1 MRRLMAN
8 KRARQAAF
16 YGVAM
21 AVLGLTTHVGLVATV
36 FLGLFAGLGWFAVY
50 TWVDRRPRR
59 PR

>member
-1 MRRLMAN
+1 MAN
-8 KRARQAAF
+8 KRAKQAAF

-21 AVLGLTTHVGLVATV
+21 ALLGLTTHVGLVATL
-36 FLGLFAGLGWFAVY
+36 FLGLFAGLGWFAIY